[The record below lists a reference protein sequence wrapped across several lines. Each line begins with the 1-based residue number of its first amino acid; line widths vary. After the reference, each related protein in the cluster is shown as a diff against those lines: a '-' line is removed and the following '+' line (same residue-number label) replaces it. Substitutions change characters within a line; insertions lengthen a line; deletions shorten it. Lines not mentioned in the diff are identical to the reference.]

1 MMEVGRMKSFAED
14 RSHFGAWV
22 ITSSPLVLGYDLT
35 DTSVTDRVW
44 SIISNTEAI
53 GINQAWAGHP
63 GRRIAAWTPN
73 GTSPYRY
80 AVAVG
85 CDGDDGT
92 QEGWRYDRASQASN
106 HVAITHVI
114 AY

>member
-1 MMEVGRMKSFAED
+1 MKSFAED

-35 DTSVTDRVW
+35 DASVTDRGW

-63 GRRIAAWTPN
+63 GRRVAAWTPN
-73 GTSPYRY
+73 GTSSYRY

-106 HVAITHVI
+106 RVVIT
-114 AY
+114 Y